1 MSPIEEFEST
11 LKEVVQARRLSASK
25 MTKLTEL
32 AMKLMKDD
40 TKLVSILYRTH
51 KSLSATAKVSSLYI
65 FDALARAA
73 KHQVNK
79 QNLFGDINAPEG
91 NCATFLLKL
100 QGILDGLF
108 KDMVLSGTPEAKEKT
123 KKVLDIWVKGNT
135 FPSTM
140 LSQLADVL
148 KDTVKESTA
157 KAVVSSDPR
166 IAAAQSSASANTPTP
181 PPASTTPPFPPT
193 SLSSTHIPALSTPL
207 DPQSKILALLTQA
220 INVGAAS
227 TSNQASSS
235 AGPAPI
241 PSAGPQL
248 DVAQAQL
255 ALLQQLTQTAQL
267 GSNMSYSNT
276 GPISVTTDV
285 NANRPYGDDTSGYSS
300 LPGGSPR
307 NRYGSPDDD
316 FRPDGRGG
324 SKVYRGGRGRWNEGR
339 GKRDGRDH
347 FRDRDRG
354 AKRSRSRSPPSRYGA
369 RREIKPYSPP
379 RRPLPAVRE
388 SFDTGDSQD
397 NAGNSEKDEFGR
409 DARSQAPE
417 SLKDAAEPQI
427 GIHDVA
433 QTTAAAP
440 SPMQPPVTM
449 ARIAPP
455 NSISTPSASKT
466 VPHNPSLEQ
475 FNVATFDF
483 TNPESWE
490 ALGKMWLVSYGTM
503 PTTEQLMQFVMFA
516 GASADPSQM
525 ISQHSWDQSGWDG
538 TGNSYMDTQSV
549 SMGGM
554 NGGMGYEGNHLQG
567 QSTANG
573 NWKAGGD
580 PRVAHQSKSNAE
592 EPSTEKRGGG
602 MRKVGDK
609 WIFVREADSPAL

>member
-11 LKEVVQARRLSASK
+11 LKDVVQAKRLSASK

-51 KSLSATAKVSSLYI
+51 KSLSAAAKVSSLYI

-166 IAAAQSSASANTPTP
+166 IAAAQSSASTNTPTP
-181 PPASTTPPFPPT
+181 PPTSPTPPFPPT

-241 PSAGPQL
+241 PSVGPQL

-267 GSNMSYSNT
+267 GSNMSYSST
-276 GPISVTTDV
+276 GPSSVTTDV
-285 NANRPYGDDTSGYSS
+285 NANSPYGDDTSGYSS

-316 FRPDGRGG
+316 FRRDGRGG

-388 SFDTGDSQD
+388 SFDTGDSQPS
-397 NAGNSEKDEFGR
+397 AGNSEKDEFGR

-417 SLKDAAEPQI
+417 SIKDAAEPQI
-427 GIHDVA
+427 GHDVA
-433 QTTAAAP
+433 QTTPAVP
-440 SPMQPPVTM
+440 SPMGPPVTM

-455 NSISTPSASKT
+455 PSSISTPSASKT
-466 VPHNPSLEQ
+466 VPQNPSLDQ

-483 TNPESWE
+483 TNPQSWE

-525 ISQHSWDQSGWDG
+525 MSQDSWDQSGWDG
-538 TGNSYMDTQSV
+538 TGNPYMEIQNV

-554 NGGMGYEGNHLQG
+554 NGGMAYGGNHLQG